1 MNWLLFLFALT
12 DLNPPEVQGL
22 IKTGL
27 DFSYVENFDSAAFYF
42 QRVITLYPDNPAGYF
57 FEGALLQLKMMDGC
71 QYREEKEYLG
81 FMKKA
86 LDLAAKILKKE
97 DNPWAEFYQA
107 NHYVYRAVYEGTKRN
122 YLETFNYG
130 LKGGRMMQ
138 VLLKKDSTFYDA
150 YLAVGTF
157 EYFWARAG
165 RYLPILKLAGGDA
178 NEAIRKLRVAA
189 DKSLYSG
196 PTAENS
202 LTFVYTEEGDYGKA
216 RQYADPLLVRYPQSK
231 TFMWNK
237 AGLEFRDKNYA
248 AAAESYQRLFQAY
261 ESLNNYANL
270 CQCKLFIGKCYYA
283 LQDRVN
289 ARQALKDAI
298 NYRKYSDSYPPIKNY
313 VREAY
318 SILSKIL

>member
-1 MNWLLFLFALT
+1 
-12 DLNPPEVQGL
+12 
-22 IKTGL
+22 
-27 DFSYVENFDSAAFYF
+27 
-42 QRVITLYPDNPAGYF
+42 
-57 FEGALLQLKMMDGC
+57 
-71 QYREEKEYLG
+71 
-81 FMKKA
+81 
-86 LDLAAKILKKE
+86 
-97 DNPWAEFYQA
+97 
-107 NHYVYRAVYEGTKRN
+107 VYEGTKRN

-130 LKGGRMMQ
+130 LRGGRMMQ
-138 VLLKKDSTFYDA
+138 ALLKKDTTFYDA
-150 YLAVGTF
+150 FLAVGTF

-189 DKSLYSG
+189 EKSLFSG

-202 LTFVYTEEGDYGKA
+202 LAFVFTEEGDYGKA
-216 RQYADPLLVRYPQSK
+216 RRYADTLLIRYPKSK

-261 ESLNNYANL
+261 EPLDNFANM
-270 CQCKLFIGKCYYA
+270 CQCKLFMGKCYNA
-283 LQDRVN
+283 LQDREK

-298 NYRKYSDSYPPIKNY
+298 NYRKHSDAYPQIKAY